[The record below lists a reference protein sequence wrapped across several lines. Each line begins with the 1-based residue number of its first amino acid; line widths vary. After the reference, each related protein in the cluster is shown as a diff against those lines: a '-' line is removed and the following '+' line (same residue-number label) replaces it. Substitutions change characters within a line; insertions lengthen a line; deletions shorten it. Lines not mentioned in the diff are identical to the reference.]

1 MQVGEQLKSRRIGL
15 GMSVARVAK
24 LTYLSRK
31 TIYNVENG
39 LGPKATAHHLDLF
52 YKEFEDKL
60 NGFHNRWL

>member
-24 LTYLSRK
+24 LTFLTRQ

-39 LGPKATAHHLDLF
+39 LGSKATANHLDLF
-52 YKEFEDKL
+52 YKEFESKFRDFQNK
-60 NGFHNRWL
+60 

>member
-24 LTYLSRK
+24 LTFLTRQ

-39 LGPKATAHHLDLF
+39 FGSKATANHLDLF
-52 YKEFEDKL
+52 YKEFESKFRDFQNK
-60 NGFHNRWL
+60 